1 MGRIW
6 MSQMGSTI
14 ADMGR
19 QYFDR
24 LGSNTMKEDTRRLCH
39 DLLSGQGVAS
49 DTALAREI
57 VTLFQEME
65 RPDRGVNGQLPLSPR
80 SNRWQSRSLCQWRK
94 YSRRSQR
101 ARPALIKSV

>member
-57 VTLFQEME
+57 VTLFREME
-65 RPDRGVNGQLPLSPR
+65 RPDRGVNGQLPLRPR
-80 SNRWQSRSLCQWRK
+80 SNRCNHEAYVSGGNIACAPK
-94 YSRRSQR
+94 VR
-101 ARPALIKSV
+101 ALL